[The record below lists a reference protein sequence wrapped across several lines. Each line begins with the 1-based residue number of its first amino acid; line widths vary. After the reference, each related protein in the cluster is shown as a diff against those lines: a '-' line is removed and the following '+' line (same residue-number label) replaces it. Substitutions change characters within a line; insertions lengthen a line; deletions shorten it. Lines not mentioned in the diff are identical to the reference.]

1 MTLLAATA
9 VVRRLQLGETKGK
22 RVLGSVAL
30 LCLPAVAAV
39 LLALMGRWGGGVFDE
54 LLEPTLAFLAPFLCA
69 TFFGP
74 AIADELERGTAGF
87 LFVRPAPRAALL
99 LGRLSAAGPPLLGA
113 ALASLTVGFFALY
126 AKFPSDMS
134 GALPHLFAALF
145 AMTLAM
151 ALYALLSI
159 GLGAGFRKRPVAA
172 LLVVFLV
179 DAGLA
184 RTPVA
189 LRMLSA
195 AHHLHA
201 VAGLPDA
208 GVMALPFDV
217 PRWGSALYL
226 IALVVLAA
234 WIGLRRLAKLEMTG
248 ESS

>member
-30 LCLPAVAAV
+30 LFLPAIAGV

-54 LLEPTLAFLAPFLCA
+54 LLEPALAFLAPFLCG
-69 TFFGP
+69 TFFGS

-113 ALASLTVGFFALY
+113 ALVSLVISFFSLY
-126 AKFPSDMS
+126 VKFPSDIPR
-134 GALPHLFAALF
+134 ALPHLVAAVF

-151 ALYALLSI
+151 VLYALLSI

-172 LLVVFLV
+172 LMVVFLV
-179 DAGLA
+179 DAALA

-189 LRMLSA
+189 LRMLSP

-201 VAGLPDA
+201 VAGLPDT

-226 IALVVLAA
+226 IVLVVVAA
-234 WIGLRRLAKLEMTG
+234 WIGLCRLAKLEMTG
-248 ESS
+248 ESD